1 MSFLKLVIL
10 VHSTL
15 MIMEM
20 KQKKPTAFYIKKK
33 KKRLGG
39 QLSRLII
46 FLCMEKLPSMTNF
59 LLQLTRKN

>member
-1 MSFLKLVIL
+1 MSSLKLVIL

-15 MIMEM
+15 IIMEM
-20 KQKKPTAFYIKKK
+20 KQKTLHFTLKK
-33 KKRLGG
+33 KKRLAG

-59 LLQLTRKN
+59 LL